1 MTECLTDNWEMT
13 QILTDNWESSYPI
26 KSLSVLCLPAWKQCV
41 SYANFRNVTFAWE
54 VLEFTEGFDI
64 ILFVKCS
71 KIVLGLFEQFWSFS
85 EIFFPW
91 CLFHVQCALNFSYA
105 TKIGLWHKGV
115 RTGLKEPVHGQY
127 KQQAKASRGF
137 LRCTD
142 ANVKSPSGHRA
153 PTRPEFSLVSVK
165 QLKVMVLSLSPRRDA
180 SSSQRCYRQRFVR
193 FGTHLYNWVEII
205 MWSNR
210 FDV

>member
-1 MTECLTDNWEMT
+1 MTECLTDNWEMN

-26 KSLSVLCLPAWKQCV
+26 KSLSVLCLP
-41 SYANFRNVTFAWE
+41 
-54 VLEFTEGFDI
+54 LESNAFPMPILEMLYLHGKCWNLRKIFDI

-91 CLFHVQCALNFSYA
+91 CLFHVQCALNYSYA

-153 PTRPEFSLVSVK
+153 PTRPELSIVSRK
-165 QLKVMVLSLSPRRDA
+165 A
-180 SSSQRCYRQRFVR
+180 
-193 FGTHLYNWVEII
+193 TE
-205 MWSNR
+205 SNGALPLP
-210 FDV
+210 